1 MMKSIGIITDT
12 NSQLADF
19 LRENLNMVF
28 RDYANINNYY
38 LNELK
43 SGEYINDDIVLVMMD
58 EKAIKIKKYMK
69 DIKNVVIINRTMSEK
84 VIYKLFKIPA
94 NMDVLVINDNY
105 QTTLETI
112 SMLYKIGVN
121 HLNLI
126 PYYEEDKEYNH
137 IKIAITPGEKRK
149 VPLHI
154 NKIID
159 LGHRLIDVS
168 TFIEIMNKLGIEDK
182 KIGKRFIKYTE
193 SIVSLDNGIKDK
205 YKQLFAKS
213 EELDT
218 IINFSNDGIVVI
230 DKSNKVLVFNEAAKK
245 IFDTNYKVVG
255 MNIDDIF
262 DNRIRAKIDSGEFSN
277 KLIEFN
283 DKYLNVSKY
292 YVKYFEEKVWV
303 YFNIQEITYIKKLEQ
318 NLSKQLKQKGQIA
331 RYRFEDIR
339 TYSNI
344 MKNCIDLS
352 KKLAKSDLT
361 ILITGESG
369 TGKELL
375 AQSIHNESDRS
386 NQPFIAINCAAVPEN
401 LLESELFGYE
411 KGAFT
416 GALKEG
422 KKGLFEQAHNG
433 TIFLD
438 EIGDMPTNLQTKLL
452 RVLQERQVMRIGSEN
467 LININ
472 TRVIAATNKSLMD
485 EIQKGNFREDIY
497 YRLNVLPIEIPP
509 IRDRKDDII
518 PLIYFYMDKDIE
530 LEDCVKNILSSYKWP
545 GNIREIKNVASYIS
559 IMSDGIVTESNL
571 PSYILKQYQNID
583 EELTIIQSE
592 LDVCKVLKILKVIRD
607 HNKLNKTVGR
617 TNIYKHMKLKEFE
630 ITESEIRKILFSLN
644 ELNLITSHVGR
655 IGSKIT
661 CKGNQVINRLENRF

>member
-1 MMKSIGIITDT
+1 MKNIGIITDT

-19 LRENLNMVF
+19 LKENLNMVF
-28 RDYANINNYY
+28 KDYVNINNYY

-43 SGEYINDDIVLVMMD
+43 KGEYINDDIVLVMLD
-58 EKAIKIKKYMK
+58 EKAIKIKQYMK
-69 DIKNVVIINRTMSEK
+69 NIENVVVINRTISEK

-94 NMDVLVINDNY
+94 NIDVLVINDIN

-126 PYYEEDKEYNH
+126 PYENDKEYSN
-137 IKIAITPGEKRK
+137 IKVAITPGEKRK
-149 VPLHI
+149 VPQHI

-182 KIGKRFIKYTE
+182 KVGKKLIKYTE

-205 YKQLFAKS
+205 YKELFSKS
-213 EELDT
+213 EELDN

-230 DKSNKVLVFNEAAKK
+230 DKSNKISVFNEAAKK
-245 IFDTNYKVVG
+245 IFDINYDVIG
-255 MNIDDIF
+255 MNIGDVF
-262 DNRIRAKIDSGEFSN
+262 DESMKKKIDSGEFSN

-283 DKYLNVSKY
+283 DKHLNVSKY
-292 YVKYFEEKVWV
+292 YMKYFEEKVWV

-331 RYRFEDIR
+331 RYRFQDIK
-339 TYSNI
+339 TNSNI
-344 MKNCIDLS
+344 MKNCVNLS

-375 AQSIHNESDRS
+375 AQSIHNESDRK

-438 EIGDMPTNLQTKLL
+438 EIGDMPTSLQTKLL

-467 LININ
+467 LVNIDI
-472 TRVIAATNKSLMD
+472 RVISATNKNLIE
-485 EIQKGNFREDIY
+485 EIKRNNFREDLY

-509 IRDRKDDII
+509 IRHRKDDII
-518 PLIYFYMDKDIE
+518 PLIYFYMNKKLE
-530 LEDCVKNILSSYKWP
+530 LEDSVKDILSNYRWP

-559 IMSDGIVTESNL
+559 IMSEEIVNETNL
-571 PSYILKQYQNID
+571 PLYILKSYQNVD
-583 EELTIIQSE
+583 EEINIIQS
-592 LDVCKVLKILKVIRD
+592 DVDLYKVLKILKAIKE
-607 HNKLNKTVGR
+607 HNNLNKTSGR
-617 TNIYKHMKLKEFE
+617 SNLYKYMKLQGFN
-630 ITESEIRKILFSLN
+630 INESEIRKILVKLN
-644 ELNLITSHVGR
+644 GLNIISSHVGR
-655 IGSKIT
+655 VGSKIT
-661 CKGNQVINRLENRF
+661 YKGNQVINRLENRF

>member
-1 MMKSIGIITDT
+1 MKNIGIITDT
-12 NSQLADF
+12 NSQLASF
-19 LRENLNMVF
+19 LKKNLNIVF
-28 RDYANINNYY
+28 KDYVNINNYY

-43 SGEYINDDIVLVMMD
+43 KGEYIHDDIVLVMVD
-58 EKAIKIKKYMK
+58 EKAIKIKPYMK
-69 DIKNVVIINRTMSEK
+69 NIQNIVVINRTIKEK
-84 VIYKLFKIPA
+84 VIYKLFKIPD
-94 NMDVLVINDNY
+94 NMDVLVVNDMRR
-105 QTTLETI
+105 TTLETI

-126 PYYEEDKEYNH
+126 PYEKGKEYSN
-137 IKIAITPGEKRK
+137 IKVAITPGEKNQI
-149 VPLHI
+149 PQNI
-154 NKIID
+154 NNIID
-159 LGHRLIDVS
+159 IGHRVIDVS

-182 KIGKRFIKYTE
+182 KIGKRLIRYTE

-205 YKQLFAKS
+205 YKELSVKS

-218 IINFSNDGIVVI
+218 IINFSNDGIIVI
-230 DKSNKVLVFNEAAKK
+230 DKNNKISVFNESAKK
-245 IFDTNYKVVG
+245 IFDVNYDVVG
-255 MNIDDIF
+255 MNINEILDESVKK
-262 DNRIRAKIDSGEFSN
+262 KIDSGEFTN

-283 DKYLNVSKY
+283 DKYLNVSKH

-331 RYRFEDIR
+331 RYKFEDIK
-339 TYSNI
+339 TNSNI
-344 MKNCIDLS
+344 MKNCINLS

-375 AQSIHNESDRS
+375 SQSIHNESDRC
-386 NQPFIAINCAAVPEN
+386 NQPFIAINCAAVPET

-438 EIGDMPTNLQTKLL
+438 EIGDMPINLQTKLL

-467 LININ
+467 LINIDI
-472 TRVIAATNKSLMD
+472 RVMAATNKNLIE
-485 EIQKGNFREDIY
+485 EIKKNNFREDLY

-509 IRDRKDDII
+509 IRERKDDII
-518 PLIYFYMDKDIE
+518 PLIYFYMNKKLE
-530 LEDCVKNILSSYKWP
+530 LEDGVKDVLSNYKWP

-559 IMSDGIVTESNL
+559 IMSDNIVNESNL
-571 PSYILKQYQNID
+571 PGYILKPYQNVD
-583 EELTIIQSE
+583 EEINILQCQFD
-592 LDVCKVLKILKVIRD
+592 LYKVQKILKGIKEY
-607 HNKLNKTVGR
+607 NNLNKTAGR
-617 TNIYKHMKLKEFE
+617 SNLCKYMKLQDVE
-630 ITESEIRKILFSLN
+630 ISENEIKKMLVILN
-644 ELNLITSHVGR
+644 ELNIISSHVGR
-655 IGSKIT
+655 VGSKMT
-661 CKGNQVINRLENRF
+661 YKGHKIINRIENRFEI

>member
-28 RDYANINNYY
+28 RDYVNINNYY

-126 PYYEEDKEYNH
+126 PYEEDKEYSN

-149 VPLHI
+149 VPFHI

-182 KIGKRFIKYTE
+182 KVGKRFIKYTE

-205 YKQLFAKS
+205 YKELFAKS
-213 EELDT
+213 EELDA
-218 IINFSNDGIVVI
+218 IINFSNDGIIVI
-230 DKSNKVLVFNEAAKK
+230 DKSNKVLVFNKAAKK
-245 IFDTNYKVVG
+245 IFDTNYDAVG
-255 MNIDDIF
+255 MNIDNIF
-262 DNRIRAKIDSGEFSN
+262 DDNMKEKIDSGEFSN

-331 RYRFEDIR
+331 RYRFEDIK
-339 TYSNI
+339 TNSSI

-375 AQSIHNESDRS
+375 AQSIHNESDRG
-386 NQPFIAINCAAVPEN
+386 NQPFIAINCAAVPDN

-422 KKGLFEQAHNG
+422 KKGLFEQSHNG

-452 RVLQERQVMRIGSEN
+452 RILQERQVMRIGSEN
-467 LININ
+467 LVNIN
-472 TRVIAATNKSLMD
+472 TRVIAATNKNLIN
-485 EIQKGNFREDIY
+485 EIEKGNFREDLY

-509 IRDRKDDII
+509 IRDRKNDII
-518 PLIYFYMDKDIE
+518 PLIYFYMNKNID
-530 LEDCVKNILSSYKWP
+530 LEDSVKSILYSYKWP

-559 IMSDGIVTESNL
+559 IMSKEIASETNL
-571 PSYILKQYQNID
+571 PLYILKSYQNVD
-583 EELTIIQSE
+583 KELTIIQSQ
-592 LDVCKVLKILKVIRD
+592 LDIYKVLGILKAIREY
-607 HNKLNKTVGR
+607 NELNKTVGR
-617 TNIYKHMKLKEFE
+617 TNIYKYMKLKEFD

-644 ELNLITSHVGR
+644 ELNLISSHVGR

-661 CKGNQVINRLENRF
+661 CKGNQMINRLENRF